1 LTEASAMQIDPA
13 ALSPRDTYRLM
24 ISCIIPRPIAFVST
38 LSREGVTN
46 LAPFSYFNGVSSD
59 PPVISIA
66 VATKRDGSKKDTWR
80 NIEETSEYVV
90 NVVVPELMDAVIIGA
105 RELPHNVSELDLA
118 GLQTLPSTRVKPPRV
133 AASPINLEC
142 TLLRIVE
149 VEKTALILGRV
160 VMIHAKDEILEGGR
174 VDPRRLTFVG
184 RLGDDLYC
192 RVTDVFE
199 RKRT

>member
-1 LTEASAMQIDPA
+1 MDIDPA
-13 ALSPRDTYRLM
+13 SLASRDAYRLM
-24 ISCIIPRPIAFVST
+24 ISCIIPRPIAFVTT

-46 LAPFSYFNGVSSD
+46 LAPFSFFNGVSSD
-59 PPVISIA
+59 PPVVSIA

-80 NIEETSEYVV
+80 NIEETGEYVI

-118 GLQTLPSTRVKPPRV
+118 GIPTLPSTKVKPPRL
-133 AASPINLEC
+133 AGSPINLEC
-142 TLLRIVE
+142 TLLKIVE
-149 VEKTALILGRV
+149 VEETALILGRV
-160 VMIHAKDEILEGGR
+160 VRVHAKDEILDGGR

-184 RLGDDLYC
+184 RMGDDLYC
-192 RVTDVFE
+192 RVTDLFE